1 MRAEKRIYF
10 FIEGELMDNL
20 FESNTP
26 IYLQL
31 VRLFTVRIACG
42 EWKPGDRLF
51 SVRDLAVQHKVNP
64 NTVQRALTDLEREGL
79 VYAERTS
86 GRFITSDEKVI
97 RSARDALIS
106 REVDGFLLNMRQLG
120 LRPEDC
126 EKLLRIRA
134 EKDGAL

>member
-1 MRAEKRIYF
+1 
-10 FIEGELMDNL
+10 MDNL

-42 EWKPGDRLF
+42 EWRPGDRLS
-51 SVRDLAVQHKVNP
+51 SVRDLAVLYKVNP

-97 RSARDALIS
+97 RSARDALIC
-106 REVDGFLLNMRQLG
+106 REVDGFLLSMRELG
-120 LRPEDC
+120 LTTEDC
-126 EKLLRIRA
+126 EKLLSTRTK
-134 EKDGAL
+134 KDGSL

>member
-1 MRAEKRIYF
+1 
-10 FIEGELMDNL
+10 MDNL

-51 SVRDLAVQHKVNP
+51 SVRDLAVQYKVNP
-64 NTVQRALTDLEREGL
+64 NTVQRALSDLERDGL

-86 GRFITSDEKVI
+86 GRFISSDEKVI
-97 RSARDALIS
+97 RSARDGLIR
-106 REVDGFLLNMRQLG
+106 REVDGFLINMRELG
-120 LRPEDC
+120 LNADDC
-126 EKLLRIRA
+126 ENLLRMRA
-134 EKDGAL
+134 KKDGSL